1 MLIGEIEERILAP
14 MLMRLKSIGQIKLPK
29 VSIMFAKVAD
39 IIVEYCQ
46 VQGLNAY

>member
-14 MLMRLKSIGQIKLPK
+14 MLVRLKSVGRIKLPI

-39 IIVEYCQ
+39 IVVEYYQ
-46 VQGLNAY
+46 VQGLNAC